1 MGAAVA
7 ATLSGLPAFAGPYL
21 NVERTQA
28 WVGDNS
34 KGSYTDFHAGFE
46 GPAGEDASWY
56 IQGGASY
63 LMPTASQGDST
74 TVPSA
79 KAGLL
84 LEPTGPIDIY
94 GEFTFRGS
102 GDVEKDKTYKAEI
115 GIKYDL

>member
-7 ATLSGLPAFAGPYL
+7 ATLSGLPALAGPYL
-21 NVERTQA
+21 NVERTQD
-28 WVGDNS
+28 WIGDES
-34 KGSYTDFHAGFE
+34 QGSYTDFHAGFE
-46 GPAGEDASWY
+46 GSAGADATWY
-56 IQGGASY
+56 VQGGASY
-63 LMPTASQGDST
+63 LMPTGSGGDTT

-102 GDVEKDKTYKAEI
+102 GDEEKDKIYQGVI
-115 GIKYDL
+115 GLRYDL